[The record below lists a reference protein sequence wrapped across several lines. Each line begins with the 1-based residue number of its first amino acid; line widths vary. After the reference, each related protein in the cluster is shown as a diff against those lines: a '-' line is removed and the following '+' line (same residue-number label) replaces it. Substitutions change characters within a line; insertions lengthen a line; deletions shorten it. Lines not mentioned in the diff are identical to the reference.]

1 MQLYYIGLALVLQLT
16 ILKNKIKMNNTK
28 ILKDELDTIVSNAR
42 KALFDYIIKVMSKMG
57 IKEINF
63 SKPIE
68 FPNDWDEDNYY
79 MTVVTGLTLYD
90 KNDIWVKVDD
100 DGSYDEEQIE
110 LFSIDEIIVM
120 ASKLTKQ

>member
-100 DGSYDEEQIE
+100 DGSYDEEKIQ

-120 ASKLTKQ
+120 ASKLIKQ

>member
-68 FPNDWDEDNYY
+68 FPNKWDEDNYY

-100 DGSYDEEQIE
+100 DGSYDEEKIQ

-120 ASKLTKQ
+120 ASKLIKQ